1 MIIIKPNPIRT
12 NFLFEKMKEVDDLIE
27 RAIKNYNQVNDQYVL
42 LKNELFS
49 TDEEL
54 ENVFFMKSSLQDF
67 ISALRDKKE
76 IIYRNLEKELNLEVD
91 GFKSS
96 LDDLEIEIDNLDFI

>member
-67 ISALRDKKE
+67 ISALQDKKE
-76 IIYRNLEKELNLEVD
+76 IIYRNLEKELNIEVD

>member
-54 ENVFFMKSSLQDF
+54 ENIFFMKSSLQDF
-67 ISALRDKKE
+67 ISALQDKKE
-76 IIYRNLEKELNLEVD
+76 IIYRNLEKELNIEVD

>member
-67 ISALRDKKE
+67 IYALRDKKE
-76 IIYRNLEKELNLEVD
+76 IIYRSLEKELNLEVD

>member
-96 LDDLEIEIDNLDFI
+96 LDDLEIEIDNLNFI

>member
-54 ENVFFMKSSLQDF
+54 ENIFFMKSSLQDF
-67 ISALRDKKE
+67 ISALQDKKE
-76 IIYRNLEKELNLEVD
+76 IIYRNLEKE
-91 GFKSS
+91 
-96 LDDLEIEIDNLDFI
+96 

>member
-12 NFLFEKMKEVDDLIE
+12 NFLFEKMKGVDELIE

-96 LDDLEIEIDNLDFI
+96 LDDLEIEIDNLNFI

>member
-54 ENVFFMKSSLQDF
+54 ENLFFMKSSLQDF
-67 ISALRDKKE
+67 IYALRDKKE
-76 IIYRNLEKELNLEVD
+76 IIYRSLEKELNLEVD

>member
-54 ENVFFMKSSLQDF
+54 ENIFFMKSSLQDF
-67 ISALRDKKE
+67 ISALQDKKE
-76 IIYRNLEKELNLEVD
+76 IIYRNLEKELNIEVD

-96 LDDLEIEIDNLDFI
+96 LDDLEFEIDNLDFI

>member
-12 NFLFEKMKEVDDLIE
+12 NFLFKKMEEVDDLIE

-42 LKNELFS
+42 FKNELFS

-54 ENVFFMKSSLQDF
+54 ENLFFIKSSLQDF

>member
-12 NFLFEKMKEVDDLIE
+12 NFLFEKMEEVDDLLE

-49 TDEEL
+49 TDKEL

>member
-54 ENVFFMKSSLQDF
+54 ENLFFMKSSLQDF

-96 LDDLEIEIDNLDFI
+96 LDDLEIEIDNLNFI

>member
-12 NFLFEKMKEVDDLIE
+12 NFLFKKMEEVDDLIE

-49 TDEEL
+49 TNEEL

-96 LDDLEIEIDNLDFI
+96 LDDLEIEIDNLNFI

>member
-67 ISALRDKKE
+67 ISALQDKKE
-76 IIYRNLEKELNLEVD
+76 IIYRNLEKELNIEVD

-96 LDDLEIEIDNLDFI
+96 LDDLEFEIDNLDFI

>member
-27 RAIKNYNQVNDQYVL
+27 RAIKNYNKVNDQYVL